1 MSLPCGSTNHQ
12 VPRGE
17 LLHHLPSTVPS
28 LMSPTGSTSSIIY
41 SGVEQKLPRLH
52 LAFTITDVTNFLALG
67 VKKGPE
73 GGHGEERGDTGA
85 EGAAGKRDFGSLTTS
100 VYTSTSLST
109 SPSQA
114 DPGLQYAGPVLS
126 RVVPRNLTSL
136 PCSVIKLSS
145 FSHSNQSPSFDSV
158 SS

>member
-1 MSLPCGSTNHQ
+1 MLTERRHRRHPARHMRC
-12 VPRGE
+12 
-17 LLHHLPSTVPS
+17 
-28 LMSPTGSTSSIIY
+28 
-41 SGVEQKLPRLH
+41 
-52 LAFTITDVTNFLALG
+52 FTDVTNFLALG

-145 FSHSNQSPSFDSV
+145 LSHSNQSPSFDSV
-158 SS
+158 SSCQYSRTLTFFLGR